1 MSKIQIAPSV
11 LSADFSAMG
20 EEIISLE
27 QAGADI
33 LHCDVMDGRFVPNIT
48 FGIKMVADM
57 YKRTKLPLDCHL
69 MIVEPQ
75 NYVPQ
80 FAKAGATW
88 ITVHYEACKDNLK
101 NVLQLIRDNGCK
113 AGAVINPDTPTSV
126 LEDVLPLCDMVLL
139 MSVFPGFGGQK
150 YIESVTE
157 KIREVKAMVAKS
169 GRDIDV
175 EIDGGITLDNVAK
188 VKAAGANIIVAGSTV
203 FNATDRKQVITELKN
218 KTL

>member
-20 EEIISLE
+20 EEIVSLE

-33 LHCDVMDGRFVPNIT
+33 LHCDVMDGVFVPNIT

-57 YKRTKLPLDCHL
+57 HKRTKLPLDCHL

-75 NYVPQ
+75 KYVAQ

-101 NVLQLIRDNGCK
+101 NVLRLIHDNGCK
-113 AGAVINPDTPTSV
+113 AGAVINPDTPVSV
-126 LEDVLPLCDMVLL
+126 LEEVLPLCDMILL

-150 YIESVTE
+150 YIESVTD
-157 KIREVKAMVAKS
+157 KIREVKTMVEKS
-169 GRDIDV
+169 GRDIDI
-175 EIDGGITLDNVAK
+175 EIDGGITLENVAK

-203 FNATDRKQVITELKN
+203 FNAENRKQVITELKN
-218 KTL
+218 TTL